1 MTVQTVK
8 LGREKFVLLRE
19 KDYRQLRAKA
29 ESRSSPVTKARRPS
43 PQDRADAAV
52 ASRRRHEA
60 VKPYLQLRKELGLV

>member
-1 MTVQTVK
+1 MP
-8 LGREKFVLLRE
+8 LRE

-29 ESRSSPVTKARRPS
+29 ESRLPGHKSSRRPS

-60 VKPYLQLRKELGLV
+60 VKPYLQLRKELGLGGNSKNETSKPSNQ